1 MPKLFADLASM
12 QPSNLEYFKWLKQN
26 GVSKA
31 VVKLTEDTG
40 YVNPSASAQFMNG
53 LKVFGEVG
61 LYHFLHNK
69 PIREARYFVA
79 QAEAMH
85 VDKDTLM
92 IVDVESSDVKSTKQ
106 NVTQNVNDW
115 LDVVYESGFH
125 NLAVY
130 ASESWFNSVLSIN
143 YLHHG
148 AKTWVAGYGR
158 KPQVA
163 RMDAWQYTDSFK
175 GRTQDISYDYGMFNS
190 KPKSNYYSDGSLF
203 EMLGDRSVYNS
214 LHLVDSEKR
223 RVRLTKGSRIYAK
236 PVKNGKIWTLKSKI
250 GYISANKK
258 FVKKIEY

>member
-1 MPKLFADLASM
+1 MFADLASM
-12 QPSNLEYFKWLKQN
+12 QPSSLEYFKWLKQN

-40 YVNPSASAQFMNG
+40 YVNPSASTQFMNG
-53 LKVFGEVG
+53 LKVLGEVG

-69 PIREARYFVA
+69 PIREARYFVS

-92 IVDVESSDVKSTKQ
+92 IVDVESPDVKSTKQ

-143 YLHHG
+143 YLHHN
-148 AKTWVAGYGR
+148 AKVWVAGYGR

-175 GRTQDISYDYGMFNS
+175 GRTQDMSYDYAMFIS
-190 KPKSNYYSDGSLF
+190 KPVSNFYKSGNLF
-203 EMLGDRSVYNS
+203 MVK
-214 LHLVDSEKR
+214 HLVHLYHDKELSSR
-223 RVRLTKGSRIYAK
+223 RLPRWGKGTIFYSRGF
-236 PVKNGKIWTLKSKI
+236 VKSGSKYRI
-250 GYISANKK
+250 KTAMGYVTAHKDY
-258 FVKKIEY
+258 VKKIK